1 MASQTA
7 VAVGRSVVV
16 GPTPKERLEFPCISD
31 VFYER
36 EGSKE
41 GRREGRKGATVG
53 QLQQPNGGGRHFD
66 DHPPSLPDAA
76 DPSLS
81 PSLSIWRRPVWR
93 TPER

>member
-7 VAVGRSVVV
+7 VAVGRGRPIVV

-31 VFYER
+31 VFYEW
-36 EGSKE
+36 
-41 GRREGRKGATVG
+41 EGRKEGGKEGATVG